1 MELNVSSH
9 IDNFRLGKWQI
20 CLDAVSYPRLE
31 SDIHS
36 SSGTLGSLYIRAA
49 LALHLPLFSQTMPLP
64 SLCPE
69 NCPHKS
75 EVWRTDPVSQ
85 SCQLWLFYL
94 AWASGIPIITPGSFF
109 FVIYSLWTQAGW
121 ITKFIFHPSWSL
133 ASSLRVIQHVLLSGF
148 QLSSRLLAS
157 CFKTDACF
165 LSNASRFRFL
175 Y

>member
-121 ITKFIFHPSWSL
+121 ITKFIFHPCTKLGFVAKGNPACVTLW
-133 ASSLRVIQHVLLSGF
+133 LSAF
-148 QLSSRLLAS
+148 QQ
-157 CFKTDACF
+157 TPCF
-165 LSNASRFRFL
+165 LFQNWCLFPKQCL
-175 Y
+175 